1 MPLPNKELRVI
12 VAGICASTTE
22 TCTAENLCEFCVK
35 DIEKIVALVADPD
48 KALLTQAF
56 AAVRPEDKAE
66 CEHLRSYGSCTWY
79 DCHENGGFNT
89 ALADYDQNVKKYLE
103 EMK

>member
-56 AAVRPEDKAE
+56 AAVRPKELRVLIVASVKDKKVYSE
-66 CEHLRSYGSCTWY
+66 TPSK
-79 DCHENGGFNT
+79 GF
-89 ALADYDQNVKKYLE
+89 LSADYDRNVKKYLE